1 MTLYVSHMC
10 WDSKSTL
17 TEMFIKR
24 WSVYINDKTVK
35 CWLPLN
41 TMAAEAPITAKNGEY
56 AGADI
61 LQNTQI
67 ISNTAENPGFKQIY
81 ESALSCE
88 EVKSTTECCT
98 LNYTDIQTGRRR
110 NKLLHRLRKTKWRRV
125 RKHRT
130 AFFIPFPIRIPQIHA
145 ALWLALEFTPPVRG
159 LASG

>member
-88 EVKSTTECCT
+88 EVKSTTECGT
-98 LNYTDIQTGRRR
+98 LNYTDIQTGKEAEQTPAPAQEDKMAARQ
-110 NKLLHRLRKTKWRRV
+110 KTSHCV
-125 RKHRT
+125 
-130 AFFIPFPIRIPQIHA
+130 FYSFPYPYSANPCCALIGSWIHTYCARI
-145 ALWLALEFTPPVRG
+145 G
-159 LASG
+159 